1 MWITIAIKTPI
12 DIIRYTVYD
21 PVSPRDISSFSYI
34 DVTYPQSTVMLENLE
49 KGELYEIRLG
59 AVNSEGVSD
68 PSDPT
73 VIYVGVAGKAA
84 FCAHNV
90 W

>member
-1 MWITIAIKTPI
+1 
-12 DIIRYTVYD
+12 
-21 PVSPRDISSFSYI
+21 
-34 DVTYPQSTVMLENLE
+34 MLENLE

-84 FCAHNV
+84 FFAHHV

>member
-1 MWITIAIKTPI
+1 
-12 DIIRYTVYD
+12 
-21 PVSPRDISSFSYI
+21 
-34 DVTYPQSTVMLENLE
+34 MLENLE

-59 AVNSEGVSD
+59 AVNSEGVSA

-84 FCAHNV
+84 FFAHHV

>member
-1 MWITIAIKTPI
+1 M
-12 DIIRYTVYD
+12 
-21 PVSPRDISSFSYI
+21 SPRDISSFSYI
-34 DVTYPQSTVMLENLE
+34 DVAYPQSTVMLENLE

-59 AVNSEGVSD
+59 SVNSEGVSD

-84 FCAHNV
+84 FFAHHV

>member
-1 MWITIAIKTPI
+1 
-12 DIIRYTVYD
+12 
-21 PVSPRDISSFSYI
+21 
-34 DVTYPQSTVMLENLE
+34 MLENLE

-84 FCAHNV
+84 FFAHHVRWFSNLINGISFV
-90 W
+90 VVAEARLINTAC